1 MFFLD
6 NLTFFARL
14 MIESNRFGRLAMMS
28 DHELRARGTDRQRLV
43 RGYLR
48 EIGAH

>member
-6 NLTFFARL
+6 NFTFFARL